1 VKLCRLLGALAQ
13 AKPLGPTD
21 LDITSLS
28 YDSRTVAPGALF
40 VAITGYTLDGHQFV
54 PEACR
59 RGARAV
65 VAERPVAVP
74 PAVTLIQVPDSRQ
87 ALSSLAA
94 AFYGHPSEKLDVVGI
109 TGTNGKTTTAYL
121 IHSILQ
127 ADGRAPALLT
137 TVEEWLGQERRPAR
151 WTTPESLELQG
162 FFAGALAQG
171 HRAVSM
177 EVSSQGLVG
186 HRVDDVR
193 FRAAVFTNLAP
204 EHLDFHKTMEA
215 YGEAKAVLF
224 RGLAADGLAVLNANE
239 PFSRYLAG
247 VTRARR
253 VTYAVDAPAD
263 VHGEVLAFDAS
274 GTRFLLEVARVPG
287 RRGRA
292 RRELRTPL
300 VGRHNA
306 TNCVA
311 AVAAAWG
318 LGVPMEAIVAGVEAL
333 TRVPGRL
340 EPVDVGQPFAVLVDY
355 AHTDHAL
362 VNVLEA
368 VRALTRGRLILVF
381 GCGGDRDRTKRPRMG
396 AVAER
401 GADLLWVTSDNPRSE
416 APRAIIEEILAGV
429 AHRDEVHV
437 EPDRAEAI
445 GQALAS
451 AQPGDLVLIA
461 GKGHEAYQIVGIER
475 RPFDDRLVAREALS
489 RLGAAP
495 KARGGVR

>member
-1 VKLCRLLGALAQ
+1 
-13 AKPLGPTD
+13 
-21 LDITSLS
+21 
-28 YDSRTVAPGALF
+28 
-40 VAITGYTLDGHQFV
+40 
-54 PEACR
+54 
-59 RGARAV
+59 
-65 VAERPVAVP
+65 
-74 PAVTLIQVPDSRQ
+74 
-87 ALSSLAA
+87 
-94 AFYGHPSEKLDVVGI
+94 
-109 TGTNGKTTTAYL
+109 
-121 IHSILQ
+121 
-127 ADGRAPALLT
+127 
-137 TVEEWLGQERRPAR
+137 
-151 WTTPESLELQG
+151 
-162 FFAGALAQG
+162 
-171 HRAVSM
+171 
-177 EVSSQGLVG
+177 
-186 HRVDDVR
+186 
-193 FRAAVFTNLAP
+193 
-204 EHLDFHKTMEA
+204 
-215 YGEAKAVLF
+215 
-224 RGLAADGLAVLNANE
+224 
-239 PFSRYLAG
+239 
-247 VTRARR
+247 
-253 VTYAVDAPAD
+253 
-263 VHGEVLAFDAS
+263 
-274 GTRFLLEVARVPG
+274 
-287 RRGRA
+287 
-292 RRELRTPL
+292 
-300 VGRHNA
+300 
-306 TNCVA
+306 
-311 AVAAAWG
+311 
-318 LGVPMEAIVAGVEAL
+318 MEAIVAGVEAL